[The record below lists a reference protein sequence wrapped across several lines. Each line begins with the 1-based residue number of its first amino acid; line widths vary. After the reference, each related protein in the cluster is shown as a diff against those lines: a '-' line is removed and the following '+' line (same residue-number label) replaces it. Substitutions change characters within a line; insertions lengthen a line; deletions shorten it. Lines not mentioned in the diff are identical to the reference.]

1 MLVLLK
7 IPRAAG
13 FYEIFLGEK
22 NLRMLVKSPSFAHH
36 VYVFATVGYDKK
48 IRMRRYYVA
57 RKWKIGNSCSR
68 YKTCFPIDCRV

>member
-7 IPRAAG
+7 IPKVAG

-36 VYVFATVGYDKK
+36 VYVFVTVEYDKK
-48 IRMRRYYVA
+48 LE
-57 RKWKIGNSCSR
+57 
-68 YKTCFPIDCRV
+68 